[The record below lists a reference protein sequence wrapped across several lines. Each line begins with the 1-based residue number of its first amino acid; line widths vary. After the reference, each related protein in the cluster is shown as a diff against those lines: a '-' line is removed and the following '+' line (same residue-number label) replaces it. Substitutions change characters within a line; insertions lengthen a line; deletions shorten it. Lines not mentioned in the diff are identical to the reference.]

1 MSWDD
6 EINEILL
13 KRKLAL
19 EQGGLENIERQHAKG
34 LLTIRERVSVM
45 LDEGS
50 FREIGPTSGGVER
63 NEDGSLKSFS
73 PANFILGFGKI
84 KGKRCIIG
92 GEDFTVRGGSPNE
105 AGLRKSIYTEDL
117 ALQHLIPLIR
127 LHQGG
132 GGSVTGSGAT
142 SKVIGSPVFN
152 APRFRSVAR
161 TMWSIPVATAALG
174 AVAGLP
180 AARLVASHFSVMTK
194 ENSQV
199 LVAGPK
205 VVERALK
212 ENITKEAMGG
222 AHIHTRNGVVD
233 NIAENE
239 HDAFEQIEKF
249 ISYMP
254 QNAWC
259 APTQENCDDPASRKA
274 DVLSQI
280 VPADRRKIYDMRKI
294 ISLVVDKDSVF
305 EVTKNFGRVK

>member
-19 EQGGLENIERQHAKG
+19 EQGGWENIERQHAKG

-142 SKVIGSPVFN
+142 
-152 APRFRSVAR
+152 
-161 TMWSIPVATAALG
+161 
-174 AVAGLP
+174 
-180 AARLVASHFSVMTK
+180 
-194 ENSQV
+194 
-199 LVAGPK
+199 
-205 VVERALK
+205 
-212 ENITKEAMGG
+212 
-222 AHIHTRNGVVD
+222 
-233 NIAENE
+233 
-239 HDAFEQIEKF
+239 
-249 ISYMP
+249 
-254 QNAWC
+254 
-259 APTQENCDDPASRKA
+259 
-274 DVLSQI
+274 
-280 VPADRRKIYDMRKI
+280 
-294 ISLVVDKDSVF
+294 
-305 EVTKNFGRVK
+305 